1 MTITKTRSTI
11 QTLDLQKK
19 WKIIEEYLQCKL
31 SDEDI
36 GEKYQVSTST
46 VRKIRDTYKEFQ
58 TIIETKALL
67 SSQKS
72 PDKLR
77 FLTESIRSDKINE
90 EFLALLSEENDSV
103 LTDQEYLYAEFVTS
117 HGDEQRSIIDSG
129 LAVGLNSN
137 TPGPYQDAI
146 RIRSFYLK
154 RKSNVAACIRE
165 LQKEKLTVMTEGK
178 KNLQS
183 ELLSLVERLKNHP
196 DIKVLPSLLKSIELL
211 GKSQGVWEENIKVE
225 SINSDDALD
234 RLLRPIRKENQEE
247 TYSTN

>member
-1 MTITKTRSTI
+1 MTTKTRATI

-46 VRKIRDTYKEFQ
+46 VRKTIRDTYKEFQ

-72 PDKLR
+72 PEKLKY
-77 FLTESIRSDKINE
+77 LTESIKSDKINE
-90 EFLALLSEENDSV
+90 AFLALLSAENDSV
-103 LTDQEYLYAEFVTS
+103 LTDNEYLYAEFVTS
-117 HGDEQRSIIDSG
+117 HGDEQRSVIDSG

-183 ELLSLVERLKNHP
+183 ELLALVERLKNHP

-211 GKSQGVWEENIKVE
+211 GKTEGIFEEKHTIQN
-225 SINSDDALD
+225 INSDDALD
-234 RLLRPIRKENQEE
+234 RLLSKVRETKEES
-247 TYSTN
+247 YTN